1 MSRIFASATVLVAL
15 VASGVG
21 GTMMMLSDPFMQLIN
36 DAPQIVDDVKQKL
49 RIYDSR
55 SRP

>member
-1 MSRIFASATVLVAL
+1 
-15 VASGVG
+15 
-21 GTMMMLSDPFMQLIN
+21 MMLSDPFMQLIN